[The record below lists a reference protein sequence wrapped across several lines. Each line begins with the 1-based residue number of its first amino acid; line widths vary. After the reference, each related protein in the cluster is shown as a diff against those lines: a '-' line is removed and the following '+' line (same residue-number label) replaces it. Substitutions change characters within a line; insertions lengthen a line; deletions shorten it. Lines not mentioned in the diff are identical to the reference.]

1 MAGARTGPP
10 RGQRE
15 GAGGTAAQFGGL
27 EIQLGRL
34 EIQLGG
40 LKIQCG
46 GLEIQLGE
54 LGRYRQRGQR
64 GRGLLAEKRA
74 ERSDE
79 CGDFWTLLQEKAD
92 EDSGGLRLQARE
104 VGVEFARCVEA
115 HFPRYLL
122 LALLA
127 VFRGDV
133 EELGD
138 FLVAEVDADQGEVA
152 EFARRQCGVGFDE
165 AHEEGN
171 VHLLEISGE
180 IAPFFR

>member
-27 EIQLGRL
+27 EIQLGGL
-34 EIQLGG
+34 E
-40 LKIQCG
+40 IQCG
-46 GLEIQLGE
+46 GLGFQCGELGFQCGE
-54 LGRYRQRGQR
+54 LGRYRQRGLR
-64 GRGLLAEKRA
+64 GRGLLAEKRG

-104 VGVEFARCVEA
+104 VGVAFARTCVSY
-115 HFPRYLL
+115 FPRYLL

-138 FLVAEVDADQGEVA
+138 FLVAEVEADQGEVA
-152 EFARRQCGVGFDE
+152 EFARRQCGVGIDE

-171 VHLLEISGE
+171 VHLLEIGGE